1 MKGSNQNMGKP
12 AILCIDDEKIVLD
25 SLRDQI
31 KGFFKDGIKME
42 FAENAQEGLEILE
55 EMKEDGQEVKVI
67 LSDWNMPG
75 MSGDEF
81 FLKIGP
87 EYPEIKKIL
96 LSGEPDPDIINRAK
110 SKDYVSKLIQKPW
123 NSKELLGLLEEFL
136 K

>member
-1 MKGSNQNMGKP
+1 MGKL

-31 KGFFKDGIKME
+31 KGYFKDSIILE
-42 FAENAQEGLEILE
+42 FAETAQEGMEILDE
-55 EMKEDGQEVKVI
+55 LQEDGIEIRVI

-75 MSGDEF
+75 MSGDEMF
-81 FLKIGP
+81 FQIGP
-87 EYPEIKKIL
+87 KYPMIKKIL
-96 LSGEPDPDIINRAK
+96 LSGEPDPDIILRAK

-123 NSKELLGLLEEFL
+123 NSKELLSLIEGFL